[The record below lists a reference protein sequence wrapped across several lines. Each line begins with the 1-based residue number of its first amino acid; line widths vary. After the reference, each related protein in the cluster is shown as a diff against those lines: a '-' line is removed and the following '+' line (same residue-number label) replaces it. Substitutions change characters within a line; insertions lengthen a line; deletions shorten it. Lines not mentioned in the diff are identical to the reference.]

1 VWVLENILGTPA
13 ALPPPDVEPLAPDLR
28 GAKTIREQ
36 LASHREVASC
46 NNCHR
51 KIDPMGFPF
60 ENFNAVG
67 GWREKYPGTRR
78 VIDPSTMLSDG
89 QQVENIA
96 DFKKALLGRENLV
109 VRCLAEKLLSYS
121 SGRRLEPNDRGE
133 VDHIVAEV
141 EKSGNKLRDLIHL
154 VVRSNVFLT
163 K

>member
-1 VWVLENILGTPA
+1 
-13 ALPPPDVEPLAPDLR
+13 
-28 GAKTIREQ
+28 
-36 LASHREVASC
+36 
-46 NNCHR
+46 
-51 KIDPMGFPF
+51 MGFPF